1 MGEKEDHSEVAATSW
16 KQWKLPQLNLGT
28 LVSILIA
35 VGFVTFQGIRIS
47 NQISGN
53 SDAIDG
59 MAVAVEELAGAV
71 GLANELD
78 TRTNLLF
85 DEIGSLRDQY
95 QDQADVWIEIS
106 TQAEQIDT
114 IRTEARILRTD
125 IESTWNQQ
133 NEFRMEVTERV
144 GEFEAAGQT
153 LSDLQWQVDDLNR
166 RVAEAW
172 GVAIADDD
180 EDYGWQISDLQTKVA
195 EIQGRQNA
203 GVDIEWKLEDL
214 ENGLD
219 WEIDELTRQLTELR
233 VRMDTSGSGG
243 IEQWQIDDLWNGHND
258 VYGRTDDL
266 YVRTDDLYVRTDEM
280 YVRTDEMFDMVW
292 RLWAALESRNWASD
306 FLYG

>member
-1 MGEKEDHSEVAATSW
+1 MVADEPKETPTSW
-16 KQWKLPQLNLGT
+16 KQWRVKTNLGT
-28 LVSILIA
+28 LASIA
-35 VGFVTFQGIRIS
+35 VAISVLVWQGMMIRSQIDDNSNAVT
-47 NQISGN
+47 N
-53 SDAIDG
+53 
-59 MAVAVEELAGAV
+59 MAYAVEGLAGAV
-71 GLANELD
+71 SLANELD
-78 TRTNLLF
+78 TRTNMLF

-95 QDQADVWIEIS
+95 QEQADVWIEIS

-172 GVAIADDD
+172 GVAIAGDD

-219 WEIDELTRQLTELR
+219 WEIDELTRRVTELQ
-233 VRMDTSGSGG
+233 VRMDTSGSGGG
-243 IEQWQIDDLWNGHND
+243 IEQWQIDDLWNAHND
-258 VYGRTDDL
+258 VYGRTEDL
-266 YVRTDDLYVRTDEM
+266 YFRSDEM
-280 YVRTDEMFDMVW
+280 WDLLW
-292 RLWAALESRNWASD
+292 RMWYALETQGWSHEH
-306 FLYG
+306 LYR